1 MQRGRSVFITG
12 ASGTLG
18 GPLSA
23 LAAGAGWEVYAGY
36 FQQAQRIRA
45 GLPVQLDLR
54 DSARVQ
60 EILTGLQ
67 PDVIIHA
74 AVTERS
80 GPGYAEA
87 IRLAAQSV
95 AEAARSIGAR
105 LIALSTDLV
114 FDGALPFYDEETPP
128 RPALGSA
135 YGQAKASAEHLI
147 ALLDPAA
154 LIVRTSLIYD
164 FDPVNA
170 QVAWMLR
177 AIAQGQPV
185 QLYTDQIRCPIWA
198 ENLAHILLE
207 LADTDLSGLLHAVGP
222 EPLSRYDLGCA
233 LLEAVGHDPAIHAVA
248 ARAPASQP
256 RRLVLSTARAQAAL
270 KYTRLLSLAEAHAL
284 WQSRSGA
291 A

>member
-1 MQRGRSVFITG
+1 MRRERRVFITG

-23 LAAGAGWEVYAGY
+23 LAASAGWDVYAGY
-36 FQQAQRIRA
+36 FQHASGIRA

-54 DSARVQ
+54 DHVRVE
-60 EILTGLQ
+60 EIVTGLQ

-87 IRLAAQSV
+87 IHLAAQSIT
-95 AEAARSIGAR
+95 EAARSTDAR
-105 LIALSTDLV
+105 LLALSTDLV
-114 FDGALPFYDEETPP
+114 FDGTLPLYDEDTPP
-128 RPALGSA
+128 RPALDSV
-135 YGQAKASAEHLI
+135 YGQAKADAERLI
-147 ALLDPAA
+147 GLLDPAA

-164 FDPVNA
+164 FDPANA

-198 ENLAHILLE
+198 ENLAHVLLE
-207 LADTDLSGLLHAVGP
+207 LAETDLSGLLHVVGP

-233 LLEAVGHDPAIHAVA
+233 LLEAVGHDPAAHVVP
-248 ARAPASQP
+248 APAPAHQP

-270 KYTRLLSLAEAHAL
+270 KVTRLLSLAEARAVQ
-284 WQSRSGA
+284 QSRSGPL
-291 A
+291 

>member
-1 MQRGRSVFITG
+1 MRRGRRVLITG

-23 LAAGAGWEVYAGY
+23 LAAGTGWDVYAGY
-36 FQQAQRIRA
+36 FQQAQGIRA

-54 DSARVQ
+54 DRARVR
-60 EILTGLQ
+60 EIVAGLQ

-87 IRLAAQSV
+87 IRLAAQSI
-95 AEAARSIGAR
+95 AEAARSTGAR

-114 FDGALPFYDEETPP
+114 FDGTLPLYDEDTPP
-128 RPALGSA
+128 RPTFGSA
-135 YGQAKASAEHLI
+135 YGQAKADAERLI
-147 ALLDPAA
+147 GLLDPAA

-164 FDPVNA
+164 FDPANA

-177 AIAQGQPV
+177 AVAQGQPV

-198 ENLAHILLE
+198 ENLAHVLLE
-207 LADTDLSGLLHAVGP
+207 LAETDLSGLLHVVGP

-233 LLEAVGHDPAIHAVA
+233 LLEAAGYDPATHATA
-248 ARAPASQP
+248 AHAPAGQP

-270 KYTRLLSLAEAHAL
+270 KYTRLLSLAEARAL
-284 WQSRSGA
+284 WQSRGGPS
-291 A
+291 